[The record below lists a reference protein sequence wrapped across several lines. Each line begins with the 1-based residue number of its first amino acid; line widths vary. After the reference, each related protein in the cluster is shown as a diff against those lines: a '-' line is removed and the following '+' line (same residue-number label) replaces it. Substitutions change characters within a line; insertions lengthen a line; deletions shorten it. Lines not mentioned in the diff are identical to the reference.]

1 MIEPGVALQR
11 RYRET
16 PVQGRSRLW
25 LGVAVGL
32 LAMLFMVGSAKRAA
46 AQAADAEARCTGDVM
61 RLCSEFV
68 PDADAI
74 VACLKV
80 KRSQLTSSCLNAL
93 LPIPT
98 APLAVQATPK
108 QGPPKQ
114 VSAKRASPN
123 QASPKQ
129 LSSKKSSGK
138 PGAPLVLV
146 PNLH

>member
-1 MIEPGVALQR
+1 MMLLSRNVVR
-11 RYRET
+11 
-16 PVQGRSRLW
+16 GRSRLW
-25 LGVAVGL
+25 LSVAVGL
-32 LAMLFMVGSAKRAA
+32 LAMSLVAGGAKPAA

-93 LPIPT
+93 LPQPT
-98 APLAVQATPK
+98 APVASQTS
-108 QGPPKQ
+108 PKQ
-114 VSAKRASPN
+114 VSSKQVSSRQALPK
-123 QASPKQ
+123 QASPKRV
-129 LSSKKSSGK
+129 SSKKTTGK

>member
-1 MIEPGVALQR
+1 MMLLSRNVVR
-11 RYRET
+11 
-16 PVQGRSRLW
+16 GRSRLW
-25 LGVAVGL
+25 LSVAVGL
-32 LAMLFMVGSAKRAA
+32 LAMSLVAGGAKPAA

-80 KRSQLTSSCLNAL
+80 KRSQLTPSCLNAL
-93 LPIPT
+93 LPQPT
-98 APLAVQATPK
+98 APLAAQATPK
-108 QGPPKQ
+108 QVVPKQVAPKQ
-114 VSAKRASPN
+114 VSSR

-129 LSSKKSSGK
+129 ASSKKTARK

>member
-1 MIEPGVALQR
+1 MMLLSRNVVR
-11 RYRET
+11 
-16 PVQGRSRLW
+16 GRSRLW
-25 LGVAVGL
+25 LSVAVGL
-32 LAMLFMVGSAKRAA
+32 LAMSLVAGGAKPAA

-80 KRSQLTSSCLNAL
+80 KRSQLTPSCLNAL

-98 APLAVQATPK
+98 APVASQTS
-108 QGPPKQ
+108 PKQ
-114 VSAKRASPN
+114 VSSKQVSSRQALPK
-123 QASPKQ
+123 QASPKRV
-129 LSSKKSSGK
+129 SSKKTAGK

>member
-1 MIEPGVALQR
+1 MIESRPAIQ
-11 RYRET
+11 YRFSET
-16 PVQGRSRLW
+16 SVRDQSGW
-25 LGVAVGL
+25 LFGAMAGL
-32 LAMLFMVGSAKRAA
+32 LAMSLVAGSARPAA
-46 AQAADAEARCTGDVM
+46 AQAADAEQRCTGDVM

-93 LPIPT
+93 LPQPT
-98 APLAVQATPK
+98 APLAA
-108 QGPPKQ
+108 
-114 VSAKRASPN
+114 

-129 LSSKKSSGK
+129 VSPRRASAKQASPKQASSKKTAVK

>member
-1 MIEPGVALQR
+1 MSLNVVR
-11 RYRET
+11 D
-16 PVQGRSRLW
+16 RSRLW
-25 LGVAVGL
+25 LGAAVGL
-32 LAMLFMVGSAKRAA
+32 LAMSLVAGGAKPAA

-80 KRSQLTSSCLNAL
+80 KRSQLTPSCLNAL
-93 LPIPT
+93 LPIPA
-98 APLAVQATPK
+98 APLAAQAAPK
-108 QGPPKQ
+108 QMPPKQ
-114 VSAKRASPN
+114 VSPRRASPK
-123 QASPKQ
+123 QASPKRAP
-129 LSSKKSSGK
+129 SKKTAGK

>member
-1 MIEPGVALQR
+1 MMSLSRNVVR
-11 RYRET
+11 D
-16 PVQGRSRLW
+16 RSGL
-25 LGVAVGL
+25 LLSIAVGL
-32 LAMLFMVGSAKRAA
+32 LAMVLVAGGARPAA

-93 LPIPT
+93 LPIPA
-98 APLAVQATPK
+98 APLAAQATPK
-108 QGPPKQ
+108 QVPPKQ
-114 VSAKRASPN
+114 VSARRALPK

-129 LSSKKSSGK
+129 ASPKQGSSKKTAGK

>member
-1 MIEPGVALQR
+1 MIEPRLAMQCR
-11 RYRET
+11 CRET
-16 PVQGRSRLW
+16 SVQGRSRL
-25 LGVAVGL
+25 LLSVAVGL
-32 LAMLFMVGSAKRAA
+32 VAMSLVAGGVKRAA

-98 APLAVQATPK
+98 APIAAQAAPEQVPPK

-114 VSAKRASPN
+114 VS
-123 QASPKQ
+123 
-129 LSSKKSSGK
+129 SKKTAGK

>member
-1 MIEPGVALQR
+1 MIEPKLAMQH

-16 PVQGRSRLW
+16 TVRDRSGW
-25 LGVAVGL
+25 LFGVVAGL
-32 LAMLFMVGSAKRAA
+32 FVVVLVSGSAKPAA
-46 AQAADAEARCTGDVM
+46 AQAADAEQRCTGDVM

-93 LPIPT
+93 LPQPT
-98 APLAVQATPK
+98 APLAA
-108 QGPPKQ
+108 
-114 VSAKRASPN
+114 

-129 LSSKKSSGK
+129 VSPRRASAKQASPKQASSKKTAVK